1 MLARISTR
9 LVLFLSSY
17 APLFLILGVRTSVEN
32 LALAVFFYALAVLSV
47 TALVLFINT
56 AKNYSPHNVVVARVE
71 SRGAELTSYIVT
83 YLLPFV
89 AVSLNDLATT
99 VSLAILLGVIAIVY
113 VQSNLIH
120 INPLLN
126 ILGYH
131 LFEAEI
137 EGGKSTALISRNAYV
152 RGGST
157 IEVVSLGDYIVMEV
171 KS

>member
-1 MLARISTR
+1 L
-9 LVLFLSSY
+9 
-17 APLFLILGVRTSVEN
+17 P
-32 LALAVFFYALAVLSV
+32 LAVSFYTITLLSV
-47 TALVLFINT
+47 AVLVLFIDS
-56 AKNYSPHNVVVARVE
+56 AKKYSPHNVTVTRVE

-89 AVSLNDLATT
+89 AVSFSDLATT
-99 VSLAILLGVIAIVY
+99 VSLAILLGVIAILY

-137 EGGKSTALISRNAYV
+137 EGGKSTALISRNKYV

-157 IEVVSLGDYIVMEV
+157 IEVVSLGDYVVMEV
-171 KS
+171 KP